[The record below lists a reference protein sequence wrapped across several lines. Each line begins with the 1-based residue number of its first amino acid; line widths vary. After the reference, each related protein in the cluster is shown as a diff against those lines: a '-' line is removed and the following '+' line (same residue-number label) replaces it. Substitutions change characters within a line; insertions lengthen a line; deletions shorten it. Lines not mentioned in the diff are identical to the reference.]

1 MKNAKVDHAPLE
13 AGIEPIKH
21 VTMAKSLAM
30 HASGHKPH
38 AEVFG
43 EHAAGHAI
51 HDDHV
56 EKMCGGG
63 YMAKGKHK

>member
-1 MKNAKVDHAPLE
+1 MKNDHAPLE
-13 AGIEPIKH
+13 TGIEPIKH

-43 EHAAGHAI
+43 EHAAGHVR

-56 EKMCGGG
+56 EKLCGGG
-63 YMAKGKHK
+63 YMGKKSK

>member
-1 MKNAKVDHAPLE
+1 MKNDHAPLE
-13 AGIEPIKH
+13 TGIEPIKH
-21 VTMAKSLAM
+21 VTMAKALTE

-43 EHAAGHAI
+43 EHAAGHVR

-56 EKMCGGG
+56 EKLCGGG
-63 YMAKGKHK
+63 MAKKRK

>member
-1 MKNAKVDHAPLE
+1 MKNDHPALE
-13 AGIEPIKH
+13 KGVEPIIH
-21 VTMAKSLAM
+21 TTLAKSLKM

-43 EHAAGHAI
+43 EHAAGHMI

-63 YMAKGKHK
+63 MAKAKK